1 MKLLSTLLVLCLL
14 SGQAA
19 AEPHTIILLRHA
31 EKAAEPIA
39 DPGLS
44 EAGQRRAQQL
54 AEALR
59 HAGVQHIL
67 ATQWRRTR
75 DTAAP
80 LAQQL
85 GLPVQ
90 VLDAKDTER
99 SAARLLGLS
108 GTVLVVGHS
117 NTVTPLIAALGGPS
131 LPLLCETSHS
141 PLFVWRRE
149 PGAAPTLLRLRHGAA
164 DTPAPAA
171 SIPPNPSTPPADCL

>member
-1 MKLLSTLLVLCLL
+1 M
-14 SGQAA
+14 SGLAA
-19 AEPHTIILLRHA
+19 AEPHTILLLRHA
-31 EKAAEPIA
+31 EKAAEPAA

-44 EAGQRRAQQL
+44 EAGQQRAQQL

-67 ATQWRRTR
+67 VTKWRRTR

-80 LAQQL
+80 LAQHL

-90 VLDAKDTER
+90 VLDARDIEG
-99 SAARLLGLS
+99 SAARLMALN

-117 NTVTPLIAALGGPS
+117 NTVTPLLAALGGPR
-131 LPLLCETSHS
+131 LPWLCETSFS

-149 PGAAPTLLRLRHGAA
+149 PGAAPTVLRLRYGAGDA
-164 DTPAPAA
+164 PTPAA
-171 SIPPNPSTPPADCL
+171 STASAASAASADCL